1 ERRTLARTEENG
13 ERTEAGQSV
22 GRDSEPRASTEPGR
36 GGAERHRA
44 IDRRRGARHP
54 PGRGQSAASAIASP
68 EPESPARQGSA
79 PEPESRDG
87 GQPHATGPPGDR
99 QPDGSEPAPGPP
111 DRRDGEDGPRA
122 SPEIR

>member
-68 EPESPARQGSA
+68 EPE
-79 PEPESRDG
+79 PESRDG